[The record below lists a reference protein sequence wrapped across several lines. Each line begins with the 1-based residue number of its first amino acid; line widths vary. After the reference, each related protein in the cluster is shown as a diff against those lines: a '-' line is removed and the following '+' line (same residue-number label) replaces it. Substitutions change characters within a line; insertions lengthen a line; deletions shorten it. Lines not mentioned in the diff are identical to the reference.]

1 MKQFLITMAGV
12 LAGLILFM
20 VVAPILLFSVIANSA
35 SQAPATPSAV
45 VLQIDLRNQI
55 SDQRNRMA
63 FFAPQLSTVEIIRK
77 LDAASRDNK
86 VKGVFIRG
94 ATSGVDPAQGEEL
107 RTALNKF
114 RASKKF
120 VIAHMQNDGT
130 EVSLPSYVAIAG
142 SQIWVQQSGDFM
154 PMGLLSQRM
163 YLGGALEKF
172 HVQAQFEAREQYKD
186 AITQYTEKGPTGP
199 SKEATTAL
207 LGSIYDS
214 ALASIAAD
222 RGLPVEQAKSAIE
235 STPYTAAD
243 AIKYKMADKMGR
255 PEDAAQA
262 ALDQA
267 GKGAQFLEISKYT
280 PAKSGGDTIALV
292 SAEGE
297 IVSGPAR
304 GPSLGGGAQIS
315 SDEISKALLD
325 AAADNSVKAIVFR
338 VSSPGGSAVASDQ
351 ISHAVA
357 LAKQKGKKVVVS
369 MGPYAA
375 SGGYYISA
383 GADEIVAD
391 ATTITGSIGIFGGKI
406 VLGEALNHYAG
417 VNFNSTLVG
426 SPYIAMFDASA
437 PFTPDQRKVFAALID
452 RGYNDFMGVVAA
464 GRHLPLE
471 KVHDVAKGRVWT
483 GVQAKERGLVDD
495 IGGLD
500 VAIDK
505 AKALAGLKADAKVQ
519 LKAFPSDSTAFEQ
532 FQALFGASS
541 EAARAA
547 VALSVFMSDDR
558 VEQLLDMQRERA
570 GVRAQAEPLAI
581 R

>member
-12 LAGLILFM
+12 LAGLVLFM
-20 VVAPILLFSVIANSA
+20 IVAPILLISVIANSA
-35 SQAPATPSAV
+35 SKTPVTPSAV

-55 SDQRNRMA
+55 SDQHNRMA

-77 LDAASRDNK
+77 LDAATRDNK

-94 ATSGVDPAQGEEL
+94 ATSGVDPAQGEEI

-114 RASKKF
+114 RDSKKF
-120 VIAHMQNDGT
+120 VISHLQNDGT

-142 SQIWVQQSGDFM
+142 SQVWLQQSGDFM

-222 RGLPVEQAKSAIE
+222 RGMPVQQAKSAIE

-243 AIKYKMADKMGR
+243 AVKYKMADKIGR

-262 ALDQA
+262 ALDKA
-267 GKGAQFLEISKYT
+267 GKGAQFLEISKYQ
-280 PAKSGGDTIALV
+280 PARGGGDTIALV

-325 AAADNSVKAIVFR
+325 AAADSSVKAIVFR

-391 ATTITGSIGIFGGKI
+391 ATSITGSIGIFGGKI

-426 SPYIAMFDASA
+426 SPYIAMFDAA
-437 PFTPDQRKVFAALID
+437 EPFTPDQRKVFAALID

-464 GRHLPLE
+464 GRHLPIE

-519 LKAFPSDSTAFEQ
+519 LKPFPSDASAFEQ

-558 VEQLLDMQRERA
+558 VEQLLELQRDRA
-570 GVRAQAEPLAI
+570 GVRAQAQPLAI